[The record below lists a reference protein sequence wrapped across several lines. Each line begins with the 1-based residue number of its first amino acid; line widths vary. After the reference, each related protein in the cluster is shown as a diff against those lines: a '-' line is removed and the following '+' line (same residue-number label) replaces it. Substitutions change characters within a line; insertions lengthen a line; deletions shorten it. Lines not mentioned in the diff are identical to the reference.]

1 MQLATRGARM
11 NANTEFFEKLSKSSV
26 PVDETKC
33 AFCHRDLK
41 SPSER
46 IRGHDYII
54 CESCYR
60 SLLHLERNDHSHGNI

>member
-1 MQLATRGARM
+1 M
-11 NANTEFFEKLSKSSV
+11 NVNTEFFEKLSTSSV
-26 PVDETKC
+26 QIDETKC

-41 SPSER
+41 SSSER

-60 SLLHLERNDHSHGNI
+60 SLLYLERNDYSQGNM